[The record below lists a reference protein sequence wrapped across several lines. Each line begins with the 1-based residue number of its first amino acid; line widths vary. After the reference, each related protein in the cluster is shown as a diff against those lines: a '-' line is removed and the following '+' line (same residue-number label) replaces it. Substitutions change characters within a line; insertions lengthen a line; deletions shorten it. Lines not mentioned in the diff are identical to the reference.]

1 MSSYAKQKLWEAM
14 HALASDGEID
24 RRLTFAGDCL
34 VGLQEAQI
42 PSQCLEE
49 FKAIK
54 AALVKTKLSS
64 ERGYVDWQISTED
77 AVALSHR
84 IVDLF
89 TDVMGGL

>member
-1 MSSYAKQKLWEAM
+1 MSSYAKQKLWEAVR
-14 HALASDGEID
+14 ALASDGEID

-34 VGLQEAQI
+34 VGLQVAQI
-42 PSQCLEE
+42 PSQHLEE
-49 FKAIK
+49 FEAIR

-64 ERGYVDWQISTED
+64 ERGYVDRQMSSED

-89 TDVMGGL
+89 TGVMGGL